1 MTPRTV
7 VKDLEADTRM
17 ADLRNQEEVIGVVL
31 RREILAAMAEDR
43 WNTRIP
49 KLMAPAEF
57 VVDSMR
63 LDRLLNR
70 FLNRRQHLLVV
81 IDEYGSQAGVV
92 TLEDVLEEMLGQE
105 IVDEFDETRDI
116 RALAR
121 EKRQEA
127 LAESI

>member
-1 MTPRTV
+1 
-7 VKDLEADTRM
+7 
-17 ADLRNQEEVIGVVL
+17 
-31 RREILAAMAEDR
+31 
-43 WNTRIP
+43 
-49 KLMAPAEF
+49 MAPAEF